1 MAEIPLTKGQVAIVD
16 DADFEYLSQWNW
28 QFTHGYARRRVKE
41 SGKTRVIYMHR
52 VIARPLEMEEV
63 DHVNMDGLDNRRANL
78 RCCNRSQ
85 NNCNRKVR
93 SDSKIGLKG
102 VRYQHHPRSKKKF
115 GASIRINGVS
125 KYLGAY
131 WTAEEAHAAY
141 VAAQPPL
148 HKEFSRS

>member
-1 MAEIPLTKGQVAIVD
+1 MAEIQLTKGQAAIVD
-16 DADFEYLSQWNW
+16 DADFEYLSQWKW
-28 QFTHGYARRRVKE
+28 HFSHGYARRRVKE
-41 SGKTRVIYMHR
+41 AGQARIIYMHR

-63 DHVNMDGLDNRRANL
+63 DHANMNGLDNRRENL
-78 RCCNRSQ
+78 RCCDRSQ

-102 VRYQHHPRSKKKF
+102 VRYQYHPRSKKRY
-115 GASIRINGVS
+115 GAVIRINGVS
-125 KYLGAY
+125 KYLGAFS
-131 WTAEEAHAAY
+131 TPEEAHAAY